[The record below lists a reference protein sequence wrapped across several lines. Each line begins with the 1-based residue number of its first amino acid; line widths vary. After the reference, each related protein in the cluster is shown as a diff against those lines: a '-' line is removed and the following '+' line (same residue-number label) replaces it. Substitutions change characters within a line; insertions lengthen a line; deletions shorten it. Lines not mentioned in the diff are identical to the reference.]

1 MLSSN
6 ILVKRIEVGSL
17 MTKENKL
24 YEEQRDT
31 AVQMLKIFQKLSYE
45 DKLRVIG
52 ITEGLLIS
60 QNGSNLSV
68 NARNK

>member
-1 MLSSN
+1 MA
-6 ILVKRIEVGSL
+6 
-17 MTKENKL
+17 KENKL

>member
-1 MLSSN
+1 M
-6 ILVKRIEVGSL
+6 